1 MVIAASGR
9 TSLDSV
15 PEDDIESAEAG
26 KVRRESAQ

>member
-15 PEDDIESAEAG
+15 PEDDIEDPESG
-26 KVRRESAQ
+26 KVRRKSAQ